1 MAMRNRLFLLSI
13 LFLLLPALRVEA
25 TTYTV
30 KAAGGGSF
38 STISQCAATAV
49 AGDTC
54 VIYAGTYNETVTPA
68 HSGSAGSPITFSTN
82 PGDAVTVT
90 GWNLGSLN
98 YITIQGSAAAP
109 MTVTSG
115 VGWLVITH
123 SVFQYISETGGGCF
137 GGNGWYQTSQPT
149 AYNQFLNLTLVSC
162 GGTPAGPAI
171 ELEGDHN
178 LFDTI
183 VCSYAQACITLSG
196 QFNVIRNSTF
206 GPTSASVLGGQHSQP
221 VENSVACGGGA
232 GTTDIAGG
240 MQHLLYENNT
250 SVQWRGGNSHGIA
263 LVTDTGSTVCGTT
276 SNVFRLSQTMDSGS
290 YSTEIYSSLQSY
302 FYNDSFS
309 DTQLDAGTK
318 DQEDYQF
325 DPNSPNSRTINNV
338 FANMTQVGSQDWCIY
353 GDTPLVENHNLCFN
367 TGWTGSWNGPST
379 GTGSSYDS
387 SDIFNTDPLYVAQ
400 DTDLH
405 LQSGSPAIGVGGPL
419 TTATGSGTS
428 STSLTVGDAGFFS
441 WGYGITNVQPDWIR
455 IGPSVT
461 AQIANI
467 NYSTNVITLATPVS
481 WSSGAGIY
489 LYKNSNGTVVLNGA
503 NPNLGFDT
511 STGGTS
517 SSGSSGSGTAAPL
530 PPTNVTATAK

>member
-1 MAMRNRLFLLSI
+1 MRNRLFLLSI
-13 LFLLLPALRVEA
+13 LFLLLPAFRVEA

-38 STISQCAATAV
+38 STISQCASTAV

-54 VIYAGTYNETVTPA
+54 VIFAGTYNETVTPS
-68 HSGSAGSPITFSTN
+68 HSGSSGSPITFSTN

-109 MTVTSG
+109 MVVTSG

-162 GGTPAGPAI
+162 GGVPAGPAI

-178 LFDTI
+178 LFDGI
-183 VCSYAQACITLSG
+183 VCSFAQACITLSG

-240 MQHLLYENNT
+240 MQHLLYENNK
-250 SVQWRGGNSHGIA
+250 SIQWRGGDSHGIA

-318 DQEDYQF
+318 DKEDYQF
-325 DPNSPNSRTINNV
+325 DPNSPNSRTINNI
-338 FANMTQVGSQDWCIY
+338 FANMTQVGSEDWCIY

-367 TGWTGSWNGPST
+367 SGYSGSWFGPST
-379 GTGSSYDS
+379 GSGSSYDT
-387 SDIFNTDPLYVAQ
+387 SDIFNKDPLYVAQ

-405 LQSGSPAIGVGGPL
+405 IQSGSPAIGVGGPL
-419 TTATGSGTS
+419 TTATSSGTS

-441 WGYGITNVQPDWIR
+441 WGYGISNVQPDWIR

-481 WSSGAGIY
+481 WSSGAGVY
-489 LYKNSNGTVVLNGA
+489 LYKNSNGTIVLNGA

-511 STGGTS
+511 STGGAS
-517 SSGSSGSGTAAPL
+517 GGGSSGGGTQPPL
-530 PPTNVTATAK
+530 PPTNVQAVAK